1 MELPEG
7 QELPAGTY
15 RELLAQKQAEE
26 MPVETPAKPAN
37 IFQLLMLA
45 EKMGR
50 KYSTSFEA
58 QIFKAKVRRMLA
70 RRIA

>member
-26 MPVETPAKPAN
+26 MSVETPAKPAN
-37 IFQLLMLA
+37 IFQLIMLA

-50 KYSTSFEA
+50 KYSTGFEA
-58 QIFKAKVRRMLA
+58 RIFKAKIQRMLA
-70 RRIA
+70 RRVA